1 MSSSGII
8 LSSKKQWMSWWREL
22 PTILFPIGALLGF
35 FLIPTHGFA
44 QTVPIPSFNL
54 EVGQSSNPDQVA
66 SSLQVIALLTV
77 LTLAPAILIMT
88 TCFTR
93 IIIVLSFLRNALGT
107 QQSPPN
113 QVLLGFAMFL
123 TFFIMAPVWGQVQTQ
138 ALKPYFD
145 KKISQEVAF
154 DRAAAPIK
162 RFMVRFT
169 REKDLALFVRIAKI
183 KRPRNIKEI
192 PVWVVI
198 PAFVI
203 SELKTAFQMGFI
215 IYIPFLVIDMVV
227 SSVLMAMG
235 MMMLP
240 PIMISLPMKLMLFVL
255 VDGWY
260 LITASLVQSF
270 SG

>member
-1 MSSSGII
+1 MNRNVVKNLLRI
-8 LSSKKQWMSWWREL
+8 L
-22 PTILFPIGALLGF
+22 
-35 FLIPTHGFA
+35 LIASAAISVQQVLFA

-54 EVGQSSNPDQVA
+54 QVGQSSDPKQVA
-66 SSLQVIALLTV
+66 STLQVIVLLTV
-77 LTLAPAILIMT
+77 LTLAPALIVMT
-88 TCFTR
+88 TSFTR

-113 QVLLGFAMFL
+113 QVLVGFALFL
-123 TFFIMAPVWGQVQTQ
+123 TFFIMAPLWSNVYDQ

-145 KKISQEVAF
+145 NRLSQDDMIERTTGPV
-154 DRAAAPIK
+154 K
-162 RFMVRFT
+162 NWMVRFT

-183 KRPRNIKEI
+183 ERPKNINEVPI
-192 PVWVVI
+192 WVVI
-198 PAFVI
+198 PAFII

-227 SSVLMAMG
+227 SAVLMSMG

-240 PIMISLPMKLMLFVL
+240 PIMISLPFKIMLFVL

-260 LITASLVQSF
+260 LITESLVKSF
-270 SG
+270 TG